1 MGLRHGVYCVG
12 CCWLLMAMLLVA
24 GVMNLLWVA
33 VIGAFI
39 LIEKVLPGRNWVSQA
54 AGVLLIAWGASWMAL
69 GESPFLK

>member
-12 CCWLLMAMLLVA
+12 CCWLLMAMLFVA

-39 LIEKVLPGRNWVSQA
+39 LIEKVLPGRKLTQTRQA
-54 AGVLLIAWGASWMAL
+54 III
-69 GESPFLK
+69 PP